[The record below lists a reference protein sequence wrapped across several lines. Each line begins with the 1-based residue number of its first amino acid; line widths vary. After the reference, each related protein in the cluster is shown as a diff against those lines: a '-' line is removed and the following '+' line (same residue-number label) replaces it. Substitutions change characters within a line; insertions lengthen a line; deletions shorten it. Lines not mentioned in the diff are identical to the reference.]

1 VTVVFLQDPVHHSA
15 YNENRLLNEKEIRGR
30 TMNDKVSDYIQS
42 KAEWQQDV
50 CGKLRQ
56 MIFATLPD
64 VEERLQYGKPHY
76 LKNGSYA
83 AVISVA
89 KDKITFMLFN
99 ASELAEEKG
108 FIRSLGEGERK
119 AIDISQGQTV
129 DYERL
134 AGFLKQTGATL

>member
-1 VTVVFLQDPVHHSA
+1 
-15 YNENRLLNEKEIRGR
+15 
-30 TMNDKVSDYIQS
+30 MNDKVTEYIQT

-50 CGKLRQ
+50 CGKLRE
-56 MIFATLPD
+56 MIVESVPD

-119 AIDISQGQTV
+119 AIDISQGQAV
-129 DYERL
+129 DYVRL
-134 AGFLKQTGATL
+134 AGLLKQTAAKL

>member
-1 VTVVFLQDPVHHSA
+1 
-15 YNENRLLNEKEIRGR
+15 
-30 TMNDKVSDYIQS
+30 MNQAVSDYIQA

-56 MIFATLPD
+56 MILDSIPD

-89 KDKITFMLFN
+89 KDKISFMLFN
-99 ASELAEEKG
+99 ATEIEAEKG
-108 FIRSLGEGERK
+108 FIRSMGEGERK
-119 AIDISQGQTV
+119 VIDISQGQDV

-134 AGFLKQTGATL
+134 ASLLKQSSSTL